1 MENEIITE
9 NNRNIIMNVA
19 NLLAENKVNLEELI
33 FKQALAEKSNGMLPT
48 TLTEEEQQ
56 TLFYA
61 RFLYNNKFVDE
72 NGKVTQE
79 GIDALYH

>member
-1 MENEIITE
+1 MENETITE

-19 NLLAENKVNLEELI
+19 NLLAENKVNLQELI
-33 FKQALAEKSNGMLPT
+33 FKHTLAEKSNGMLPT

-61 RFLYNNKFVDE
+61 RFLYSNKFIDE